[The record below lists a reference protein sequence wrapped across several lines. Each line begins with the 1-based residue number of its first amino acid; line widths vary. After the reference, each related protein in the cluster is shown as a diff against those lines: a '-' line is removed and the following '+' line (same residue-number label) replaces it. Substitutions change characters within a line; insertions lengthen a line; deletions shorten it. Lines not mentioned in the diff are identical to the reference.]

1 MKVSDNGIESL
12 GDFIFNEAFRPDLR
26 KSFRSLERFQ
36 GDHIKVRRF
45 VIKTV
50 KPSHAL
56 IIS

>member
-1 MKVSDNGIESL
+1 
-12 GDFIFNEAFRPDLR
+12 LR
-26 KSFRSLERFQ
+26 KRFRTLERFQ

-45 VIKTV
+45 IIKTK